1 MKKRITIIT
10 GKVRSGKTT
19 YLGKLISSLDDVGG
33 IIQVAERNRRFFVDI
48 VSSEKIEIT
57 SEYIDQDTFKLGNY
71 IFRRSAFTW
80 AREKLEKSLKDGH
93 STIAIDEY
101 GPLELKGEGL
111 EPFFSKFITNTIS
124 NSDHKLLVVV
134 REKLLINFLKKFDLK
149 EAEIK
154 IEKIANNISL

>member
-1 MKKRITIIT
+1 VKNRITIIT

-19 YLGKLISSLDDVGG
+19 YLGKLISTLDDVGG
-33 IIQVAERNRRFFVDI
+33 IIQVAEGNRRFFVDI

-57 SEYIDQDTFKLGNY
+57 SEYIDQDTFKLGNF
-71 IFRRSAFTW
+71 IFRRSAFIW
-80 AREKLEKSLKDGH
+80 AKGKLEKSLKGGH

-111 EPFFSKFITNTIS
+111 EPFFSKFMNNIMI
-124 NSDHKLLVVV
+124 NSDHKLVVVV
-134 REKLLINFLKKFDLK
+134 REGLLKNFLNKFDLK